1 MFFFSFYGLQGI
13 GHYAAWRRALSLP
26 PGLGNIDIIGH
37 RGVVVKQAQIIRVSS
52 IILDSTC
59 NQTGESTVSPKTT
72 VREPR
77 CCYPEILQGPERTNV
92 KGAHVTHF
100 YPKILSPDHP
110 NFLGRRVFFGGKL
123 PATHT
128 VQTQ

>member
-59 NQTGESTVSPKTT
+59 NQTGESTVSPKLLSVSPAAATRKYYKGRKGPML
-72 VREPR
+72 REHTSLTFTQK
-77 CCYPEILQGPERTNV
+77 Y
-92 KGAHVTHF
+92 
-100 YPKILSPDHP
+100 YHP
-110 NFLGRRVFFGGKL
+110 TIQIFSAVEFFFGGKL

-128 VQTQ
+128 VQT